1 MAYMSQEHK
10 AVIAKLLKEVIP
22 KDWKYSLKVH
32 HHSTLICT
40 VYSAPVDVL
49 GKVAEHVQFNE
60 TYYNVNVYWYKDHI
74 KDEALREQ
82 VGKIIDVLN
91 HDNHDNSDA
100 MTDYFDVGHY
110 IDLTFGTWEKPFQNT
125 SPPTLQ
131 ATA

>member
-10 AVIAKLLKEVIP
+10 AEIAKLLKEVIP
-22 KDWKYSLKVH
+22 KDWKYSLRVL

-60 TYYNVNVYWYKDHI
+60 TYYNVNTCWYKDHI

-82 VGKIIDVLN
+82 VGKIIDAMN
-91 HDNHDNSDA
+91 HDNHDNSDP

-125 SPPTLQ
+125 SPPALQ

>member
-10 AVIAKLLKEVIP
+10 AEIAKLLKEVVP

-49 GKVAEHVQFNE
+49 GKTPANVRNE
-60 TYYNVNVYWYKDHI
+60 TYYNVNVYWYKEHI
-74 KDEALREQ
+74 TDPELREQ
-82 VGKIIDVLN
+82 VGKIIDAMN
-91 HDNHDNSDA
+91 HDNHDNSDP

-110 IDLTFGTWEKPFQNT
+110 IDLTFGTWNKPFQNT
-125 SPPTLQ
+125 SPPALQ

>member
-10 AVIAKLLKEVIP
+10 AEIAKLLKDVVP

-49 GKVAEHVQFNE
+49 GKTPVNLRNE
-60 TYYNVNVYWYKDHI
+60 TYYNVNVYWYKEHI

-82 VGKIIDVLN
+82 VGKIVDAMN
-91 HDNHDNSDA
+91 HDNYNNSDI

-110 IDLTFGTWEKPFQNT
+110 IDLTFGTWEKPFKDT
-125 SPPTLQ
+125 SQ
-131 ATA
+131 VAVKASA

>member
-10 AVIAKLLKEVIP
+10 AEIAKLLKEVVP

-40 VYSAPVDVL
+40 VWSAPVDVL
-49 GKVAEHVQFNE
+49 GLVEPPLRSE
-60 TYYNVNVYWYKDHI
+60 THYNVNTYWYKDHI

-82 VGKIIDVLN
+82 VGKIIDAMN
-91 HDNHDNSDA
+91 QGNWDRSDH

-110 IDLTFGTWEKPFQNT
+110 IDLTFGNWEKPFQNT
-125 SPPTLQ
+125 SPPALQ
-131 ATA
+131 ASA